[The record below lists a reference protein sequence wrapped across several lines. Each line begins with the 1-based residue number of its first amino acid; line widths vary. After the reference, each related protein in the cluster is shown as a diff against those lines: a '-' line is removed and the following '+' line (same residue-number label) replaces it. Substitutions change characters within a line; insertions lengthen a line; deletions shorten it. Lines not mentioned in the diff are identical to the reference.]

1 MDEKEAKALAVL
13 DGHLTVSEGRLYDH
27 ISSMFKWLV
36 ATLFAANGG
45 ALLSM
50 THTSRDG
57 GPSCSAW
64 FFGIGLICSIA
75 VGMSSSLVAMLS
87 SRDITVTRTQIQIA
101 TLNGMIDDA
110 LRTKLSTVKSASIWI
125 WTPVAIGVFSF
136 LMLTIG
142 LVVRLTSVQ

>member
-1 MDEKEAKALAVL
+1 
-13 DGHLTVSEGRLYDH
+13 
-27 ISSMFKWLV
+27 
-36 ATLFAANGG
+36 
-45 ALLSM
+45 
-50 THTSRDG
+50 
-57 GPSCSAW
+57 
-64 FFGIGLICSIA
+64 
-75 VGMSSSLVAMLS
+75 MSSSLVAMLS